1 MLYRE
6 AINLAMDE
14 TMSEDTNIILL
25 GEDIADVGGTFRVT
39 EGLLKKYGK
48 TRVIDTPI
56 AELSIVGNAIGMAIG
71 GLRPVVELMTANFSL
86 LAFDQIVN
94 HMAKL
99 PFMSAGKIRLPLVLR
114 MPQGVSK
121 QLGAQHSEN
130 YENMLSSIPGL
141 FVFAVSSPNYA
152 YHALKKAIKMDDPV
166 IFIEHELLYNKKEE
180 IDRSSDL
187 DPFKARIIKE
197 GTDITI
203 ISYLKMLD
211 DTASVLEEI
220 EKELNCSCELI
231 DLCSLNP
238 VDFKSLEIS
247 IKKTGRLIMIEEGHR
262 MGSYGAQII
271 SWAVEELFYF
281 LDAAPLRLCGEN
293 VPIAYN
299 RKLELASIP
308 TPKSIKKDIINW
320 GTNNGL

>member
-6 AINLAMDE
+6 AINLAIDE
-14 TMSEDTNIILL
+14 KMSEDTDIILL
-25 GEDIADVGGTFRVT
+25 GEDIGEVGGTFRVT
-39 EGLLKKYGK
+39 EGLLEKYGNK
-48 TRVIDTPI
+48 RVIDTPI

-71 GLRPVVELMTANFSL
+71 GLRPVVELMTANFAL
-86 LAFDQIVN
+86 LAFDQIIN
-94 HMAKL
+94 HMSKL
-99 PFMSAGKIRLPLVLR
+99 HYMSAGKIQLPMVLR

-130 YENMLSSIPGL
+130 YEHMLSSIPGV

-152 YHALKKAIKMDDPV
+152 YHALKQSIEMDDPV
-166 IFIEHELLYNKKEE
+166 ILIEHELLYNKNEE
-180 IDRSSDL
+180 VDKNIDL
-187 DPFKARIIKE
+187 DPFKARVVKE
-197 GTDITI
+197 GKDITI

-211 DTASVLEEI
+211 DTSLVLDEI
-220 EKELNCSCELI
+220 EKELGCCCELI

-238 VDFKSLEIS
+238 VDFKSLELS
-247 IKKTGRLIMIEEGHR
+247 IKKTGRLVIIEEGHK
-262 MGSYGAQII
+262 MGSFGAQII

-281 LDAAPLRLCGEN
+281 LDAAPLRLCGKN

-308 TPKSIKKDIINW
+308 TPKSIKQDIIKW
-320 GTNNGL
+320 GRKSGL